1 MKKSLKRIVA
11 AALALMLIMGIQ
23 MAVFAADDTSSSS
36 DSSSSSEAASSSEAT
51 SSEATSSEA
60 TSSEATSS
68 AADETMPAEDE
79 PTSET
84 PVLTSE
90 SNPSTGAETTM
101 LTVCLVAMGVSLAGI
116 SVLSRRGKSKA

>member
-36 DSSSSSEAASSSEAT
+36 DSSSSSEAAS
-51 SSEATSSEA
+51 SSEA

>member
-36 DSSSSSEAASSSEAT
+36 EAAS
-51 SSEATSSEA
+51 
-60 TSSEATSS
+60 SSEATSS

>member
-36 DSSSSSEAASSSEAT
+36 DTTSSSEAASSSEAT
-51 SSEATSSEA
+51 SSEATSSA
-60 TSSEATSS
+60 ATSS